1 MSKDAPDEECLT
13 SKVDFG
19 DHSVPVPGNI
29 KHHVGAHPVRA
40 PKNLPHLRKALP
52 LTARANP
59 IPIVESGARVRTS
72 RLELSDRLVTYDV
85 HVPPC
90 ADVPI
95 KGTYLQAFSSSSARW
110 AGFFRSLPGA
120 RVTPATKNRAAFG
133 KLRLGARQRI
143 SLPASARQKSC
154 PAEGRRSKGRT
165 RSLLRRVVHQG

>member
-1 MSKDAPDEECLT
+1 MSKDAPDEERLT

-59 IPIVESGARVRTS
+59 IPIVESRARVRTS
-72 RLELSDRLVTYDV
+72 RLELSNRLVTYDV
-85 HVPPC
+85 HIPPC

-95 KGTYLQAFSSSSARW
+95 KGTDLQAFSSSSARR
-110 AGFFRSLPGA
+110 AGFSRSLPGA
-120 RVTPATKNRAAFG
+120 RITPATKNQAVFG
-133 KLRLGARQRI
+133 RLRLGVRQRI
-143 SLPASARQKSC
+143 SPPVSARQKSC
-154 PAEGRRSKGRT
+154 PAEGRRSRGHT
-165 RSLLRRVVHQG
+165 RSLLSRAIHQG